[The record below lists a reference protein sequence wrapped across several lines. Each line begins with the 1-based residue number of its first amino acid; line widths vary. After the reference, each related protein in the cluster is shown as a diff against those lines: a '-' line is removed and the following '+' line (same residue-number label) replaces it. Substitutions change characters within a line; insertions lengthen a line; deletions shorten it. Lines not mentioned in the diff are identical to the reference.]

1 MIANQIGYYSLI
13 LGLLI
18 SVLICGVSIKDFN
31 NNNKQISQNTLSLSF
46 LQLVFVIVSF
56 LSLIL
61 SFINSDFSNE
71 TVFNNSHTTKPLFY
85 KISGAW
91 GNHEGSL
98 LLWLLVLT
106 LFIFIFLI
114 KSREQPKKYRILTL
128 LFQQVIIIGF
138 FLFVLMT
145 SNPFN
150 YLFPIPLEGLGLNPI
165 LQDPALAIH
174 PPILYLGYV
183 GTSIIFSSS
192 LAAVTQ
198 NYISKEW
205 GKHIKKWILVSWIFL
220 TIGIMLGSIWAY
232 YELGWGGFWF
242 WDPVENV
249 SLMPWL
255 TLTALLHCIVVLE
268 RKATLTS
275 WVVILSITT
284 FTLSMCGTFLVR
296 SGILN
301 SVHTFANDPARGIF
315 ILIFLFVLITLSLG
329 IFFFFHKENNKSS
342 NNLFWLSR
350 ETSILIN
357 NWFMMYFLS
366 VILIGTVYPIFLD
379 VISSEKISVGP
390 PFYQKL
396 IVPFL
401 IPFLLFMSLGPR
413 LKWIKSKI
421 ENKKSLIITFIISVM
436 LTFFIIKNLTTDLLF
451 YTVLISAAFFLFFT
465 TLKELFIKKFNNVS
479 QTVAHFGFSLLIL
492 SILFNSILSSEIIT
506 NIKIGEKYNYSKGE
520 IFFKKIE
527 ERKESNFNS
536 IIAYFEIKDENGKI
550 IELKPEIRVYNQP
563 IIITSEADIR
573 TTLLE
578 DKFLVMNLVKG
589 NEYFNIRYQVKPF
602 MVWIWISVLILSFG
616 GLISVLKKDMKNKFN
631 LFIIITFL
639 SFCFVI
645 FYKGLNAPNTYAP
658 KISGKKHIPIF
669 KAKDFNSSLYLNS
682 KKIFEEDIFYI
693 VNIWAS
699 WCVPCRESTPLL
711 MELSKNQSVKLIGIN
726 YRDNLNNAKDFI
738 NKFGNPY
745 SQVIIDNDGVH
756 SIEFGAYGVPRNFYN

>member
-1 MIANQIGYYSLI
+1 MLANQIGYYSLI
-13 LGLLI
+13 LGLLL
-18 SVLICGVSIKDFN
+18 SVLLCGVSIKDFN
-31 NNNKQISQNTLSLSF
+31 KTNKQINQNILSLSF

-56 LSLIL
+56 LSLII

-85 KISGAW
+85 KISGTW

-106 LFIFIFLI
+106 LFIFLFLI
-114 KSREQPKKYRILTL
+114 QSREQPKKYRILTL
-128 LFQQVIIIGF
+128 LFQQIIIIGF

-150 YLFPIPLEGLGLNPI
+150 YLFPIPNEGLGLNPI

-198 NYISKEW
+198 NYVSNQW
-205 GKHIKKWILVSWIFL
+205 GQHIKKWVLVSWIFL

-255 TLTALLHCIVVLE
+255 TLTALLHCVVVLE
-268 RKATLTS
+268 RRAALTS
-275 WVVILSITT
+275 WVVVLSITT

-315 ILIFLFVLITLSLG
+315 ILIFLFALIVLSLG
-329 IFFFFHKENNKSS
+329 IFFIFHKENNKSS
-342 NNLFWLSR
+342 NSFFWLSR
-350 ETSILIN
+350 DTSILIN

-366 VILIGTVYPIFLD
+366 VVLIGTVYPIFLD
-379 VISSEKISVGP
+379 VISAEKISVGP

-421 ENKKSLIITFIISVM
+421 ENKNSLIITFIISVM

-465 TLKELFIKKFNNVS
+465 TLKELFIKKFNNIS
-479 QTVAHFGFSLLIL
+479 QTISHFGFSLLIL

-506 NIKIGEKYNYSKGE
+506 NIKIGERYDYNKGE
-520 IFFKKIE
+520 IFFKNIE

-536 IIAYFEIKDENGKI
+536 IIASFEIKNKNGKT
-550 IELKPEIRVYNQP
+550 IELNPEIRIYNQP
-563 IIITSEADIR
+563 EIITSEADIK

-589 NEYFNIRYQVKPF
+589 NEYFNIRYQIKPF
-602 MVWIWISVLILSFG
+602 MVWIWISVLLLSLG
-616 GLISVLKKDMKNKFN
+616 GLMS
-631 LFIIITFL
+631 LF
-639 SFCFVI
+639 
-645 FYKGLNAPNTYAP
+645 K
-658 KISGKKHIPIF
+658 
-669 KAKDFNSSLYLNS
+669 
-682 KKIFEEDIFYI
+682 
-693 VNIWAS
+693 
-699 WCVPCRESTPLL
+699 R
-711 MELSKNQSVKLIGIN
+711 KL
-726 YRDNLNNAKDFI
+726 
-738 NKFGNPY
+738 
-745 SQVIIDNDGVH
+745 
-756 SIEFGAYGVPRNFYN
+756 

>member
-1 MIANQIGYYSLI
+1 MLANQIGYYSLI
-13 LGLLI
+13 LGLLL
-18 SVLICGVSIKDFN
+18 SVLLCGVSIKDFN
-31 NNNKQISQNTLSLSF
+31 KTNKQINQNILSLSF

-56 LSLIL
+56 LSLIV

-85 KISGAW
+85 KISGTW

-106 LFIFIFLI
+106 LFIFLFLI

-128 LFQQVIIIGF
+128 LFQQIIIIGF

-150 YLFPIPLEGLGLNPI
+150 YLFPIPNEGLGLNPI

-198 NYISKEW
+198 NYVTKEW
-205 GKHIKKWILVSWIFL
+205 GQHIKKWVLVSWIFL

-268 RKATLTS
+268 RRASLTS

-315 ILIFLFVLITLSLG
+315 ILIFLFALIVLSLG
-329 IFFFFHKENNKSS
+329 IFFIFHKENNKSS
-342 NNLFWLSR
+342 NNFFWLSR

-357 NWFMMYFLS
+357 NWFMMYFLA
-366 VILIGTVYPIFLD
+366 VVLIGTVYPIFLD

-421 ENKKSLIITFIISVM
+421 ENKNSLIITFIISVM
-436 LTFFIIKNLTTDLLF
+436 LTFFIIKNLTADLLF
-451 YTVLISAAFFLFFT
+451 YTVLISAAFFLFFA
-465 TLKELFIKKFNNVS
+465 TLKELFIKKFNNIS
-479 QTVAHFGFSLLIL
+479 QTVSHFGFSLLIL

-506 NIKIGEKYNYSKGE
+506 NIKIGERYDYNKGE
-520 IFFKKIE
+520 IFFKKVE

-536 IIAYFEIKDENGKI
+536 IIASFEIKDKNGKT
-550 IELKPEIRVYNQP
+550 IELKPEIRIYNQP

-602 MVWIWISVLILSFG
+602 MVWIWISVLLLSLG
-616 GLISVLKKDMKNKFN
+616 GLMS
-631 LFIIITFL
+631 LF
-639 SFCFVI
+639 
-645 FYKGLNAPNTYAP
+645 K
-658 KISGKKHIPIF
+658 
-669 KAKDFNSSLYLNS
+669 
-682 KKIFEEDIFYI
+682 
-693 VNIWAS
+693 
-699 WCVPCRESTPLL
+699 RE
-711 MELSKNQSVKLIGIN
+711 I
-726 YRDNLNNAKDFI
+726 
-738 NKFGNPY
+738 
-745 SQVIIDNDGVH
+745 
-756 SIEFGAYGVPRNFYN
+756 

>member
-1 MIANQIGYYSLI
+1 MLANQIGYYSLI
-13 LGLLI
+13 LGLLL
-18 SVLICGVSIKDFN
+18 SVLLCGVSIKDFN
-31 NNNKQISQNTLSLSF
+31 KTNKQINQNILSLSF

-56 LSLIL
+56 LSLIV

-85 KISGAW
+85 KISGTW

-106 LFIFIFLI
+106 LFIFLFLI

-128 LFQQVIIIGF
+128 LFQQIIIIGF

-150 YLFPIPLEGLGLNPI
+150 YLFPIPNEGLGLNPI

-198 NYISKEW
+198 NYVTKEW
-205 GKHIKKWILVSWIFL
+205 GQHIKKWVLVSWIFL

-242 WDPVENV
+242 WDPVENA

-268 RKATLTS
+268 RRASLTS
-275 WVVILSITT
+275 WAVVLSITT

-315 ILIFLFVLITLSLG
+315 ILIFLFALIVLSLG
-329 IFFFFHKENNKSS
+329 IFFIFHKENNKSS
-342 NNLFWLSR
+342 NNFFWLSR

-357 NWFMMYFLS
+357 NWFMMYFLA
-366 VILIGTVYPIFLD
+366 VVLIGTVYPIFLD

-390 PFYQKL
+390 PFYHKL

-421 ENKKSLIITFIISVM
+421 ENKNSLIITFIISVM
-436 LTFFIIKNLTTDLLF
+436 LTFFIIKNLTADLLF

-465 TLKELFIKKFNNVS
+465 TLKELFIKKFNNIS
-479 QTVAHFGFSLLIL
+479 QTISHFGFSILIL

-506 NIKIGEKYNYSKGE
+506 NIKIGERYDYNKGE

-527 ERKESNFNS
+527 EKKESNFNS
-536 IIAYFEIKDENGKI
+536 IIASFEIKNKNGKT
-550 IELKPEIRVYNQP
+550 IELKPEIRIYNQP
-563 IIITSEADIR
+563 VIITSEADIR

-602 MVWIWISVLILSFG
+602 MVWIWISVLLLSLG
-616 GLISVLKKDMKNKFN
+616 GLMS
-631 LFIIITFL
+631 LF
-639 SFCFVI
+639 
-645 FYKGLNAPNTYAP
+645 KR
-658 KISGKKHIPIF
+658 KI
-669 KAKDFNSSLYLNS
+669 
-682 KKIFEEDIFYI
+682 
-693 VNIWAS
+693 
-699 WCVPCRESTPLL
+699 
-711 MELSKNQSVKLIGIN
+711 
-726 YRDNLNNAKDFI
+726 
-738 NKFGNPY
+738 
-745 SQVIIDNDGVH
+745 
-756 SIEFGAYGVPRNFYN
+756 

>member
-1 MIANQIGYYSLI
+1 MLANQIGYYSLI
-13 LGLLI
+13 LGLLL
-18 SVLICGVSIKDFN
+18 SVSLCGVSIKDFN
-31 NNNKQISQNTLSLSF
+31 NNKRINQNVLFLSF
-46 LQLVFVIVSF
+46 LQLIFVIVSF
-56 LSLIL
+56 LSLII

-85 KISGAW
+85 KISGTW

-106 LFIFIFLI
+106 LFIFLFLI

-128 LFQQVIIIGF
+128 LFQQIIIIGF

-150 YLFPIPLEGLGLNPI
+150 YLFPIPNEGLGLNPI

-198 NYISKEW
+198 NYVSKQW
-205 GKHIKKWILVSWIFL
+205 GQHIKKWVLVSWIFL

-268 RKATLTS
+268 RRAALTS

-315 ILIFLFVLITLSLG
+315 ILIFLFALIILSLG
-329 IFFFFHKENNKSS
+329 IFFIFHKENNKNS
-342 NNLFWLSR
+342 NNFFWLSK

-357 NWFMMYFLS
+357 NWFLMYFLS
-366 VILIGTVYPIFLD
+366 VVLIGTVYPIFLD

-401 IPFLLFMSLGPR
+401 MPFLLFMSLGPR
-413 LKWIKSKI
+413 LKWIKSEI
-421 ENKKSLIITFIISVM
+421 ENKNSLIITFTILVI

-465 TLKELFIKKFNNVS
+465 TLKELFIKKFNNIS
-479 QTVAHFGFSLLIL
+479 QTISHFGFSLLIL
-492 SILFNSILSSEIIT
+492 SILFNSILSTEIIT
-506 NIKIGEKYNYSKGE
+506 NIKVGERYDYNKGE
-520 IFFKKIE
+520 IFFKKTE
-527 ERKESNFNS
+527 EKKESNFNS
-536 IIAYFEIKDENGKI
+536 IIASFEIKDKNGKT
-550 IELKPEIRVYNQP
+550 IELKPEIRIYNQP

-573 TTLLE
+573 TSLLE

-602 MVWIWISVLILSFG
+602 MVWIWISVLLLSFG
-616 GLISVLKKDMKNKFN
+616 GLMS
-631 LFIIITFL
+631 LF
-639 SFCFVI
+639 
-645 FYKGLNAPNTYAP
+645 KR
-658 KISGKKHIPIF
+658 KI
-669 KAKDFNSSLYLNS
+669 
-682 KKIFEEDIFYI
+682 
-693 VNIWAS
+693 
-699 WCVPCRESTPLL
+699 
-711 MELSKNQSVKLIGIN
+711 
-726 YRDNLNNAKDFI
+726 
-738 NKFGNPY
+738 
-745 SQVIIDNDGVH
+745 
-756 SIEFGAYGVPRNFYN
+756 